1 MSNSKRFAPKFKI
14 KKGDKV
20 RVISGSNK
28 ITEGKPTEGIV
39 SEVHAKTSKV
49 VIEGVNLAKKHT
61 KPTNDNPGGINE
73 VAMPIH
79 ISNVALIDPKSGEPT
94 KVGYRIEDGK
104 SVRYSKKSGETIK

>member
-1 MSNSKRFAPKFKI
+1 MSNKRFAPKYKI
-14 KKGDKV
+14 KKGDNV

-28 ITEGKPTEGIV
+28 ASEGIV
-39 SEVHAKTSKV
+39 SSVDVMSGKL

-73 VAMPIH
+73 IAMPID
-79 ISNVALIDPKSGEPT
+79 ISNVAFIDPKSGVAT
-94 KVGYRIEDGK
+94 RVGYRIEDGK

>member
-20 RVISGSNK
+20 RVIAGSNK
-28 ITEGKPTEGIV
+28 FTDGKPTEGNVLEI
-39 SEVHAKTSKV
+39 HAKTGKAIV
-49 VIEGVNLAKKHT
+49 EGVNLAMKHT
-61 KPTNDNPGGINE
+61 KPTNDNPGGRNE
-73 VAMPIH
+73 ISMPIDL
-79 ISNVALIDPKSGEPT
+79 SNLAFVDPKSGEAT